1 MQVLIIE
8 DEPVTAR
15 NLQHM
20 LQDIDTA
27 ITVATILPGVA
38 ASVSWLQ
45 QHPHD
50 CDLIFMDIRLA
61 DGLSFEIFEQT
72 PIAQPV
78 IFVTAYNDYALQAFK
93 RNGIDY
99 VLKPYDAEEIG
110 RALQKYRQLT
120 GAGAAKNALPQD
132 QLLQLLKGL
141 QEQPA
146 YRQSFLVHFRE
157 KLLPVKA
164 GDIAWFYTTNEVVQA
179 CTLEHKL
186 YTIDLTLEQLQQ
198 QLDPQLFFRANR
210 QFIVQRKAIQE
221 VDFFFNSRL
230 LVKTLPPTHDKM
242 LISKARV
249 PAFKAWM
256 NA

>member
-1 MQVLIIE
+1 MLVLIIE

-20 LQDIDTA
+20 LQDIDPA
-27 ITVATILPGVA
+27 ISVAAILPGVA
-38 ASVSWLQ
+38 ESVSWLQ

-61 DGLSFEIFEQT
+61 DGLSFEIFER
-72 PIAQPV
+72 ISVAQPV

-99 VLKPYDAEEIG
+99 VLKPYDAEES

-120 GAGAAKNALPQD
+120 GAAKPALPQE
-132 QLLQLLKGL
+132 QMLQLLKSL

-146 YRQSFLVHFRE
+146 YRQSFLVHYRE

-164 GDIAWFYTTNEVVQA
+164 VDIAWFYTANEVVQA

-186 YTIDLTLEQLQQ
+186 YTIDLTLELLQQ
-198 QLDPQLFFRANR
+198 QLDPQTFFRANR